1 MRKAASRRG
10 SSQDKHFG
18 ILCMWKLGGL
28 VHFRNRGLVH
38 WCSPHI
44 KVDGPKLLALLKRVN
59 HQILWVCKFSPRS
72 FRGLELPRPGVLF
85 VSFSSCWYTHLAA
98 KISTI
103 CGLTQNLAL
112 RLLNEEGEGTDLVG
126 EIPTWATY
134 IYIYIHIHIVELD
147 YASWLSSLLLLW
159 IDIISLDWIPVI
171 QSIVTFLEEVKCLS
185 FSRHQILGMVIGRF
199 QTKSQL
205 CPEYRVRIRYVY
217 IYVWTNLCACCRWMG
232 SHCGVSFTRKKDI
245 I

>member
-134 IYIYIHIHIVELD
+134 IYIHTHTYCRARLCF
-147 YASWLSSLLLLW
+147 L
-159 IDIISLDWIPVI
+159 IIKLIIALDWHNFPGLDSCDPIH
-171 QSIVTFLEEVKCLS
+171 CDLS
-185 FSRHQILGMVIGRF
+185 GRGEM
-199 QTKSQL
+199 S
-205 CPEYRVRIRYVY
+205 
-217 IYVWTNLCACCRWMG
+217 
-232 SHCGVSFTRKKDI
+232 
-245 I
+245 